1 MGNLP
6 TPGTYTIDPSH
17 SHVGFAVKHFG
28 LAKVRGEFTSFEG
41 TVTIAEDPTQS
52 TVAVTIQADSF
63 DSRDEGR
70 DAHVRSA
77 DFLDVES
84 HPTLTFTSTSVRPD
98 GDDWIITGDLTV
110 RGTSR
115 SVDLRTTFDGEIVDP
130 YGMGR
135 IAFAASTRIDRTDF
149 GLTWNQALETGGLVV
164 GKQVDITLEV
174 EAVRPLSDEA

>member
-1 MGNLP
+1 MSNLP

-98 GDDWIITGDLTV
+98 GDDWIVTGDLTV

-115 SVDLRTTFDGEIVDP
+115 GVDLRTTFDGEIVDP